1 MLRATLILQSCSDF
15 TRTGELTGLPFY
27 RPAAPRT
34 RTSTMDWESAYKH
47 FNETLTSPL
56 LRTIVISPD
65 YVILSA
71 NPPAYATFT
80 ESIIGRRCHRLL
92 HLRSSP
98 CPGCPATRLWQNQGQ
113 SESTPHASRE
123 GDDAACRHADFID
136 NKDTQRAM
144 VIIDSQDPSLESLE
158 ERLRRSNSF
167 LKNLLHSSVDGV
179 IAADKKGKILLFND
193 AASEISGYSEEE
205 ALTTLDIRD
214 VYPDDGAY
222 KIMENLR
229 SDQYG
234 GPGKL
239 KSYQIDVLRKDG
251 TLIPISLNAAIIY
264 EGGRET
270 ATMGFFHDLREA
282 NRMKKELE
290 KTQIQLL
297 QSEKM
302 ASLGKLAAGVA
313 HQLNNPLGGITLFAR
328 LMMEEYDLE
337 EGARKDLNR
346 ILKDAE
352 RCRDTVKELL
362 EFARQTRHEMRPLD
376 INRAIARTLFL
387 LENQT
392 LFQNIEIVRQ
402 LSTDI
407 PDVRGDT
414 QQVNHMFMNIILN
427 AAQAME
433 GRGTLSVSTRLSDKG
448 DSVVIEIAD
457 TGPGIPP
464 DVLPHIFEPFFTT
477 KEEGQGTGIGLS
489 LVYGI
494 VENHEG
500 KIHAVNNTPGGTRFV
515 IELPLSTT
523 EDEETPREK

>member
-1 MLRATLILQSCSDF
+1 
-15 TRTGELTGLPFY
+15 
-27 RPAAPRT
+27 
-34 RTSTMDWESAYKH
+34 MDWESAYTH
-47 FNETLTSPL
+47 FNETLASPL

-71 NPPAYATFT
+71 NAPTYATFT

-92 HLRSSP
+92 HLRSNP
-98 CPGCPATRLWQNQGQ
+98 CPGCPAALLWRD
-113 SESTPHASRE
+113 RE
-123 GDDAACRHADFID
+123 HPEPAPNALQEDRDVPCRRAAFID

-214 VYPDDGAY
+214 VYPNDGAY

-229 SDQYG
+229 SDQFG

-251 TLIPISLNAAIIY
+251 ILIPISLNAAIIY
-264 EGGRET
+264 DGGQET

-407 PDVRGDT
+407 PAVRGDT

-433 GRGTLSVSTRLSDKG
+433 GRGTLSVSTRLTDRENG
-448 DSVVIEIAD
+448 VIIEITD
-457 TGPGIPP
+457 TGPGIPQ
-464 DVLPHIFEPFFTT
+464 DTLPHIFEPFFTT

-494 VENHEG
+494 VEDHDG
-500 KIHAVNNTPGGTRFV
+500 KIHAFNNTPCGTRFV
-515 IELPLSTT
+515 IELPLSTS